1 MAILANLRLSAARRA
16 TRPARIALRCA
27 RWLLALVLALWGLL
41 LLAWLVLHWAILP
54 HIDEWRPALE
64 RRASAQLGVDLRIG
78 SITVTS
84 GGWIPAVEMREVV
97 LLDPRGREALRLPKV
112 AAALSARSLLALQLR
127 FEQLLIEAPQMEV
140 RRDAQGHLFVAGLN
154 VDAVQRPQDS
164 EIADLADVW
173 ADWLLV
179 QREFVILN
187 GRVRW
192 VDESRAAPPLELSA
206 LNLVLRNRLG
216 KHDVRLD
223 ATPPPDWGQ
232 RFSLQGR
239 FGQALLKRPG
249 EFKFWSGQLYAD
261 LPQADLRQLRRH
273 VNLPFELSEGDGGL
287 RAWVDIDKGLPRS
300 VTADVGLRK
309 VKLRL
314 SAAAGMLELTQIEG
328 RLQLQR
334 QKNRLSLSASQLGFV
349 ADDGVAWPR
358 SDWSIAL
365 DLAPVKPPR
374 AQPAGQA
381 GPPDGISSLDPAQ
394 YELNG
399 GELRAQRLDFA
410 LMAQLAQRLPMGP
423 QARAWLA
430 DVAPRGVLSGLNVR
444 WTGAVDAPKSYALKG
459 RIEGL
464 NLKAGEP
471 DPQGGAHPLGRPGVR
486 GASLELDAT
495 ERGGKAQLRIEDGRL
510 DLPGLFEEAQMPI
523 RQLSTALDWRI
534 EPRPAPQPPQIEVR
548 FNKFRLATPDAQGEF
563 RGVWQTGSGKGS
575 QGEARRLPGHL
586 ELTGSVERIAA
597 ARVRAYLPLAAGE
610 ATRGYLLG
618 AIRGGEARNVQLR
631 LRGALEDFPF
641 DAGRSGVFRITAQ
654 AQDVDFAYVPPEP
667 GQSLGQ
673 APGWPALQRAQA
685 ELIFDRGGMAFRNG
699 RAQVLGYEVSGVSGG
714 IKDLA
719 HARVLELEGQGRGPA
734 AELLRYL
741 HLTPIEG
748 WTGAVLA
755 PAQATGPATLKL
767 ALKLPLLALD
777 KVELKGQVGLAGNDL
792 RLRPEIPLLANAR
805 GRVEFDQKGVHVLGG
820 QARAL
825 GGDLT
830 VEGGT
835 LAGGAMSF
843 TLQGLATAEG
853 LRRSELPALQ
863 RLAQLASGQASYR
876 LQLGVQQGHADIKI
890 NSTLQGLALDLPAPL
905 RKEAESS
912 LPLLYQTSTQGHRDE
927 LRLEL
932 GPTLQALYQ
941 RDVSGETPRVLRGA
955 IALQDRP
962 QPPLNLAGLPA
973 SGVQM
978 TAAVDKLNLD
988 AWRELGARLEARGVL
1003 PGSAA
1008 PAAAS
1013 ADAGLAYQPTQI
1025 ALRAQQLL
1033 LSGRTLNK
1041 VVAGISRAPAG
1052 EPESWRAT
1060 LDAEQL
1066 SGFVELR
1073 PPQGA
1078 QGAKD
1083 AGRVY
1088 ARLARLS
1095 LPKQEAESVTQLLDR
1110 GALDKQPGSVP
1121 ALDIV
1126 VEQFELRGKQL
1137 GRLEVQAQASGPQ
1150 RDWRLTTLQLKAPD
1164 AVLNA
1169 TGHWLNEPGQP
1180 LRRTELDWRLDIVDA
1195 GVTLERL
1202 GQGRVL
1208 RGGKGQLVGQLGWQG
1223 SPLSPDYASM
1233 NGALKL
1239 TLESGQFLNAEPGVG
1254 RLLGVL
1260 SLQSL
1265 PRRFLLDFRDV
1276 FSEGFTFDGVTGDV
1290 KIARG
1295 LASSNNLRMRG
1306 LQATVAL
1313 EGEAD
1318 LAAETQNLRVLV
1330 VPEFSMGGASLAYAA
1345 INPAIGLGAFLAQ
1358 LLLSR
1363 PVEAAGTREFHISG
1377 SWVEPKVEKIEKAEK
1392 PVPPAAAS
1400 AAEVSKK

>member
-1 MAILANLRLSAARRA
+1 MAILANLKLSAARRA
-16 TRPARIALRCA
+16 TRPARIALRCL
-27 RWLLALVLALWGLL
+27 RWLMALVLALWGLL

-112 AAALSARSLLALQLR
+112 AAALSARSLLSLQPR
-127 FEQLLIEAPQMEV
+127 FEQLLIDAPQMEV
-140 RRDAQGHLFVAGLN
+140 RRDAQGHIFVAGLN
-154 VDAVQRPQDS
+154 VDAVQRP
-164 EIADLADVW
+164 ETADLADDW
-173 ADWLLV
+173 LDWLLV

-223 ATPPPDWGQ
+223 ATPPADWGQ

-239 FGQALLKRPG
+239 FSQALLKRPG
-249 EFKFWSGQLYAD
+249 ELKFWSGQLFAD

-287 RAWVDIDKGLPRS
+287 RAWVDIDKGLPQS
-300 VTADVGLRK
+300 VTADVGLRR

-314 SAAAGMLELTQIEG
+314 SPAAGMLDLTQIEG

-334 QKNRLSLSASQLGFV
+334 QKNRLSLAATQLGFV
-349 ADDGVAWPR
+349 AGDGVVWPR

-365 DLAPVKPPR
+365 DLAPAKPQR
-374 AQPAGQA
+374 VQQQMLQASQP
-381 GPPDGISSLDPAQ
+381 DEISSLDPAQ

-399 GELRAQRLDFA
+399 GELNAQRLDFA

-430 DVAPRGVLSGLNVR
+430 DVAPRGVLSGLKLH
-444 WTGAVDAPKSYALKG
+444 WEGAVDAPKRYSLKG

-464 NLKAGEP
+464 SLSAGEL
-471 DPQGGAHPLGRPGVR
+471 DPQAGAHPLGRPGVR
-486 GASLELDAT
+486 GASLELEAT
-495 ERGGKAQLRIEDGRL
+495 ERGGKAQLLIEDGVL
-510 DLPGLFEEAQMPI
+510 EMPGLFESAQTPI
-523 RQLSTALDWRI
+523 RHLSTALDWRI
-534 EPRPAPQPPQIEVR
+534 EPRLAPQPAHIEIR
-548 FNKFRLATPDAQGEF
+548 FNKLKLATPDAQGEF
-563 RGVWQTGSGKGS
+563 KGVWQTSKDEGN
-575 QGEARRLPGHL
+575 RLPGHL

-597 ARVRAYLPLAAGE
+597 ARVRAYMPLAAGE

-618 AIRGGEARNVQLR
+618 AIRGGEARNVQVR
-631 LRGALEDFPF
+631 LRGALQDFPF

-667 GQSLGQ
+667 GQPL
-673 APGWPALQRAQA
+673 GWPALQHAQA
-685 ELIFDRGGMAFRNG
+685 ELIFDRGGMAFRSG
-699 RAQVLGYEVSGVSGG
+699 RAQVLGYEVSGVNGS

-748 WTGAVLA
+748 WTGGVLA
-755 PAQATGPATLKL
+755 QAQATGPASLKL
-767 ALKLPLLALD
+767 ALKLPLLALE
-777 KVELKGQVGLAGNDL
+777 KVEVKGQVGLSGNDL
-792 RLRPEIPLLANAR
+792 RVRPEIPLLANAR
-805 GRVEFDQKGVHVLGG
+805 GRVEFDQKSVHVVGA

-835 LAGGAMSF
+835 LPGGAMSF
-843 TLQGLATAEG
+843 TMQGLATAEG

-863 RLAQLASGQASYR
+863 RLAQLASGQANYR

-905 RKEAESS
+905 RKEAETA
-912 LPLLYQTSTQGHRDE
+912 LPLLYQTSTQANREE

-932 GPTLQALYQ
+932 GSTLQALYQ
-941 RDVSGETPRVLRGA
+941 RDVSGESPRVLRGA
-955 IALQDRP
+955 INLQDSKP
-962 QPPLNLAGLPA
+962 QAPLTLAALPS

-978 TAAVDKLNLD
+978 TATVDKLNLD
-988 AWRELGARLEARGVL
+988 AWRELGNRLE
-1003 PGSAA
+1003 SSKNA
-1008 PAAAS
+1008 PAS
-1013 ADAGLAYQPTQI
+1013 ADAGLAYQPNQI

-1033 LSGRTLNK
+1033 LSGRTLSK
-1041 VVAGISRAPAG
+1041 VVAGISRSPAG

-1073 PPQGA
+1073 PPQGV

-1083 AGRVY
+1083 VGRVY

-1095 LPKQEAESVTQLLDR
+1095 LPKQEADSVTQLLDK

-1150 RDWRLTTLQLKAPD
+1150 RDWRLTKLQLKAPD

-1195 GVTLERL
+1195 GATLERL

-1208 RGGKGQLVGQLGWQG
+1208 RGGKGHMEGQLGWQG

-1290 KIARG
+1290 KIAQG
-1295 LASSNNLRMRG
+1295 LASSSNLRMRG

-1318 LAAETQNLRVLV
+1318 LATETQNLRVLV

-1363 PVEAAGTREFHISG
+1363 PVEAAGTREFHITG
-1377 SWVEPKVEKIEKAEK
+1377 TWVEPKVEERGQPVKK
-1392 PVPPAAAS
+1392 PAPVAGPASGPAS
-1400 AAEVSKK
+1400 GAQP